1 MQINFFSCKLK
12 TPFRQNNYNKFY
24 MVIALYGKV
33 INKQLDFKG
42 ENYSNP
48 ACNTMN
54 TTVNNCLTGKEQR
67 AGYVNY

>member
-1 MQINFFSCKLK
+1 MQIKFFSCKLK

-42 ENYSNP
+42 EKYSNP

-54 TTVNNCLTGKEQR
+54 TT
-67 AGYVNY
+67 